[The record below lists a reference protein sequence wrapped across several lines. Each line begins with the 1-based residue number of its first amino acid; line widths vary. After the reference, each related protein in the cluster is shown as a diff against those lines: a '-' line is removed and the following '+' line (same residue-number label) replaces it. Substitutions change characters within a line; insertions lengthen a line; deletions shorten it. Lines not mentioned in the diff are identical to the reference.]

1 MAGSARIWFYRD
13 YEPSVSLDLAN
24 VALNGA
30 PAGSVEP
37 DGTAF
42 DRDVAPGHYHVT
54 IESVGTDV
62 NQAKDVKSLASARWE
77 SDGEHSQYRRD
88 TFYVSLMRP
97 QVARAEMA
105 NH

>member
-1 MAGSARIWFYRD
+1 MAGWARIWFYRD
-13 YEPSVSLDLAN
+13 YSPSVSLNLPN

-30 PAGSVEP
+30 PAGSTKP

-42 DRDVAPGHYHVT
+42 YRDGAPGHYHVS

-62 NQAKDVKSLASARWE
+62 NQAKDVKSLASASWE
-77 SDGEHSQYRRD
+77 SDGAQSQYHRD

-105 NH
+105 DH